1 MLDSLLE
8 GLKGQVASTIAEKT
22 GLDLGQAEKALPVAK
37 ESIVDGITSAVA
49 GGNVSGILDML
60 KGATGGEAGLA
71 GLGENLVYKSIA
83 GNFISKATAALG
95 IPESMAS
102 TVSGLALPMIMNKI
116 GGAAQAAGDTDEI
129 DQSSVMSAMG
139 LDTGGLMGKAASL
152 LGGGGL
158 KNLFG

>member
-1 MLDSLLE
+1 MLDSILD
-8 GLKGQVASTIAEKT
+8 GIKGQVASTIAEKT
-22 GLDLGQAEKALPVAK
+22 GLDLGQAEKAVPVAK
-37 ESIVDGITSAVA
+37 DSIVEGITSAVA

-60 KGATGGEAGLA
+60 KGATGGGDGVAGLA
-71 GLGENLVYKSIA
+71 QNMVYKSIA
-83 GNFISKATAALG
+83 GNFINKATSALG

-102 TVSGLALPMIMNKI
+102 TVSGFALPMIMDKI
-116 GGAAQAAGDTDEI
+116 GGAAQAEGDTDEI

-139 LDTGGLMGKAASL
+139 LDAGGLMGKAADL